1 MVSTTAVPDNAVRRQ
16 RYVVDLQALHAEC
29 DTNYLRLLKL
39 LPSLAHE
46 DRRFLALQTGD
57 GRERQ
62 FQFSVTERAR
72 YTATVE
78 IAEFGQ
84 RPQWGLS
91 ATFTVRLYHDARM
104 AEVLAFQRERQ
115 AGLCCDYP
123 NPRMLQPDEKTQWN
137 FLLGEWL
144 THCLA
149 HGYCLEPVFRQDAA
163 GGEA

>member
-1 MVSTTAVPDNAVRRQ
+1 MVPDTAVRRQ
-16 RYVVDLQALHAEC
+16 RFHIDLQALHAEC

-39 LPSLAHE
+39 LPALASE
-46 DRRFLALQTGD
+46 DRRFLALQAGSE
-57 GRERQ
+57 RERR

-72 YTATVE
+72 YTATLE

-91 ATFTVRLYHDARM
+91 ASFTVRMYHDARM
-104 AEVLAFQRERQ
+104 AEVLAFQRERH
-115 AGLCCDYP
+115 AGLQCDYP
-123 NPRMLQPDEKTQWN
+123 NPRMFLPDEKMQWN

-149 HGYCLEPVFRQDAA
+149 HGYNLEPVFVPTAK
-163 GGEA
+163 GGGA

>member
-1 MVSTTAVPDNAVRRQ
+1 M
-16 RYVVDLQALHAEC
+16 VDLQALHAEC

-39 LPSLAHE
+39 LPALPHE
-46 DRRFLALQTGD
+46 DRRFIALEAGN
-57 GRERQ
+57 GRERH
-62 FQFSVTERAR
+62 FQVSVTERSR

-104 AEVLAFQRERQ
+104 AQVLAFQRERR
-115 AGLCCDYP
+115 AGPPCDYP
-123 NPRMLQPDEKTQWN
+123 NPRMLQPDEKAQWN

-149 HGYCLEPVFRQDAA
+149 HGYCLGPGVPQPAT
-163 GGEA
+163 GGVA